1 MLTSPLHP
9 ASHPEYPSTEELSQP
24 ELPGLGNG
32 SLPQT
37 PEQEKFLRHH
47 FETLTDAPTEE
58 LFHGSLGDIKIS
70 ETEDYFFNPRL
81 SISTQFLSRLQK
93 TSRCPPRLP
102 LHLMKSPEAQ
112 PVGQGGN
119 QPKAGPLRAGT
130 GYMSSDG
137 TNVLSGQK
145 AEETQEAL
153 SLLVPPLSGLTSCVP
168 PSSVPPTDR
177 KPPTP
182 TSVLTTGREQSISAP
197 SSCSY
202 LESTTSSHAKTTRS
216 ISLGD
221 SEGPVTAE
229 LPQSLHKPLSPG
241 QELQAIPT
249 TVALTSS
256 IKDHEPAPLSWGNHE
271 ARASLKLTLSSV
283 CEQLL
288 SPPPQEPPITH
299 VWSQEPVDVPPS
311 MAVTVASFCA
321 PSPVDMSTLGLH
333 SSMFLP
339 KTSASGP
346 LTPPAHLQ
354 LLETRSRVPGST
366 AALLEPT
373 PDASGVIADS
383 PGHWDTEVPTPEL
396 LGSVESVLHRLQT
409 AFQEALDL
417 YRMLVSSSQLG
428 PEQQQAQTELAST
441 FHWILNQLEASNCMA
456 AANLAPPQ
464 TLPSPDPLSLPTL
477 CPLASP
483 NLQALLEHYSELLVQ
498 AVRRKA
504 RGD

>member
-153 SLLVPPLSGLTSCVP
+153 SLL
-168 PSSVPPTDR
+168 DR

>member
-1 MLTSPLHP
+1 
-9 ASHPEYPSTEELSQP
+9 
-24 ELPGLGNG
+24 
-32 SLPQT
+32 
-37 PEQEKFLRHH
+37 
-47 FETLTDAPTEE
+47 
-58 LFHGSLGDIKIS
+58 
-70 ETEDYFFNPRL
+70 
-81 SISTQFLSRLQK
+81 
-93 TSRCPPRLP
+93 
-102 LHLMKSPEAQ
+102 
-112 PVGQGGN
+112 
-119 QPKAGPLRAGT
+119 
-130 GYMSSDG
+130 MSSDG

-145 AEETQEAL
+145 AEETPEAL
-153 SLLVPPLSGLTSCVP
+153 SLL
-168 PSSVPPTDR
+168 DR

-182 TSVLTTGREQSISAP
+182 TSVLTGLGREQSISAP

-229 LPQSLHKPLSPG
+229 LPRSLHKPLSPG

-373 PDASGVIADS
+373 PDASGVIADN